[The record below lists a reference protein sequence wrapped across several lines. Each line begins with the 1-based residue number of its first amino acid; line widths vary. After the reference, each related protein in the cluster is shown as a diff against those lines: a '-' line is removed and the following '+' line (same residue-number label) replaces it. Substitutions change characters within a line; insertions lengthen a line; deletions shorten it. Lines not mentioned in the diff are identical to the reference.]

1 MRTNVNKWVFF
12 AAIATGITLFA
23 GSCKK
28 EMSSNP
34 ASTTSYNLYMTDSPA
49 DYQAVNVNITGA
61 EIHSD
66 VSGWVKLNVKA
77 GIYNLLS
84 LANGKDTLIA
94 TGKVAVGH
102 VSQIRL
108 FVASGGNSVVIN
120 NVSYPLEVPSGMESG
135 IKLQVNSELVSGTTY
150 NFTID
155 FDAGMSVV
163 PLGNGTYL
171 LKPVIRPIT
180 FTTGT
185 IKGTVSPE
193 MARAAIVA
201 FLTTGTSDSAETSG
215 EFWERDTAVSFAFGD
230 GDDRDDGFRIRGLEG
245 GLYTVI
251 VVPLPPFSTSTFTNV
266 SVTEGQVTDMG
277 TITLH

>member
-171 LKPVIRPIT
+171 LKPVIRPI
-180 FTTGT
+180 
-185 IKGTVSPE
+185 
-193 MARAAIVA
+193 
-201 FLTTGTSDSAETSG
+201 
-215 EFWERDTAVSFAFGD
+215 
-230 GDDRDDGFRIRGLEG
+230 
-245 GLYTVI
+245 
-251 VVPLPPFSTSTFTNV
+251 
-266 SVTEGQVTDMG
+266 
-277 TITLH
+277 